1 VARNPALPRFG
12 RKVRQVDEQLRDLR
26 LRQPGGSL
34 PRARFSIPYDDTFPM
49 AGSAPTTGGYANGYN
64 VAYTQQVEQNDD
76 LAHWDSTHHW
86 VEFDQTGIYLVECS
100 IQMVLFGDGAGTPA
114 CPSALWAEGKLQLD
128 TGDRGDL
135 AKDFVSRTGVQ
146 APLSGYQ
153 RHPEVIPFNLSGVML
168 FEAGQNIRILTYLAA
183 PENRV
188 IYGVAGDD
196 PWQPNFDYTYIDLTL
211 TG

>member
-1 VARNPALPRFG
+1 MSSCAI
-12 RKVRQVDEQLRDLR
+12 
-26 LRQPGGSL
+26 S
-34 PRARFSIPYDDTFPM
+34 
-49 AGSAPTTGGYANGYN
+49 GSASLAAASRALGSASPTTTRSRWPAARPLP
-64 VAYTQQVEQNDD
+64 VA
-76 LAHWDSTHHW
+76 
-86 VEFDQTGIYLVECS
+86 
-100 IQMVLFGDGAGTPA
+100 TPPA
-114 CPSALWAEGKLQLD
+114 ALWAEGKLQLD

-135 AKDFVSRTGVQ
+135 AKDYVSRTGVQ